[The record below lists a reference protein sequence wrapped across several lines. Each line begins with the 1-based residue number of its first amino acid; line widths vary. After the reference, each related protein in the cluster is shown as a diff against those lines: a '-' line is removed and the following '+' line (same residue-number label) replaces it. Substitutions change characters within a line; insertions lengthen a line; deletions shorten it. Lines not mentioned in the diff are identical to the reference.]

1 MGLHKSFESVRLT
14 ALLVPAHCRPLPAA
28 EPWPQRRWRPSGQV
42 DWVLLCQGCQ
52 DVYMSLKLNGLKS
65 FLWETIC
72 HMPFFGVEK
81 ADSRA
86 PLSFQPA
93 WSKLRTHHVSRISE
107 LLVQFLCFC
116 HRKRLGLCL
125 IAGPQLTFEASAG
138 EESCVT
144 RRALD
149 QSSRYADLSLD
160 EDTLIRNG
168 SSLRDSLSKGRQCHA
183 CHARQVSFSCL
194 FSFFFQCFFEPS
206 L

>member
-1 MGLHKSFESVRLT
+1 MAAAAVATQRTGGLGVIVSRLSRCLHVVETQWFEKF
-14 ALLVPAHCRPLPAA
+14 PLG
-28 EPWPQRRWRPSGQV
+28 S
-42 DWVLLCQGCQ
+42 
-52 DVYMSLKLNGLKS
+52 
-65 FLWETIC
+65 